1 MQNLQFLTKQSSRLD
16 LHCLQKFGGE
26 ASVVPCAGDK
36 SPIQTTLSIEY
47 KGVKDSKKYTLVK
60 FTRNTPTT
68 RRPGHFIMLLVPTL
82 GGSVMTQEKHWQRPE
97 DWLRLTLSRLASRLL
112 QSSHYITY
120 CVAFLKVRHDYK

>member
-1 MQNLQFLTKQSSRLD
+1 MQNLQFLTKKSSRLD

-60 FTRNTPTT
+60 FTRIHQPHEGQAT
-68 RRPGHFIMLLVPTL
+68 LLCCWFQPWEV
-82 GGSVMTQEKHWQRPE
+82 Q
-97 DWLRLTLSRLASRLL
+97 
-112 QSSHYITY
+112 
-120 CVAFLKVRHDYK
+120 